1 MSLVSQDFD
10 YKVDNE
16 GSQGS
21 CFRTTYPSEASS
33 YGLGDRCLIQIP
45 HTHNGFLNGQ
55 NSWLNLSMTISG
67 LTGTNV
73 SGNGLNVHLSHI
85 GAYSAISQVNIIS
98 GSTGYV
104 QEIRNFQQVMAL
116 LINSNTD
123 RATNLPGS
131 IVSGT
136 SPITAGFAV
145 LGQVLNIAGSAIAK
159 QDFSLPLIGLLS
171 GKMCPLAFIN
181 DNLTLE
187 IIFTSDIRDIIY
199 TSVGSATTEIT
210 GGNVVFTA
218 EYDADVIIAT
228 DSTITKIRQASD
240 ISDGI
245 MSWSDTQIHAVN
257 NSVSISELNSA
268 GQSIKQ
274 TLVGGVK
281 PKQLLQVFHTGF
293 GSARG
298 CGDQW
303 QCLVYWSTEW
313 RLRLG
318 SQEYPPRFIHTMAE
332 AQLSLQD
339 CFDSIAKTT
348 YNSQSCLD
356 TSLEGARQ
364 PAKTSAQT
372 LTKTGCSGY
381 NFSKFYNTADGVD
394 TTGKQLITE
403 VDLLAKGTAVNA
415 INACTF
421 KRFGVIYSISDSGEF
436 SVSY

>member
-21 CFRTTYPSEASS
+21 CYRTSYPSESAG

-45 HTHNGFLNGQ
+45 HTHNGFLNVQ
-55 NSWLNLSMTISG
+55 NSWLNLSMTVSG

-73 SGNGLNVHLSHI
+73 AANALNVHLSSI
-85 GAYSAISQVNIIS
+85 GAYSAIAQVNVIS
-98 GSTGYV
+98 NSTGYV
-104 QEIRNFQQVMAL
+104 QEIRNFQQIMAIL
-116 LINSNTD
+116 LTHNTD
-123 RATNLPGS
+123 RATTLPGS

-136 SPITAGFAV
+136 SAIAQGQNV
-145 LGQVLNIAGSAIAK
+145 LGQIQTIAGSAIAK
-159 QDFSLPLIGLLS
+159 QDFSLPLIGLFS
-171 GKMCPLAFIN
+171 GRNLPLAFIN
-181 DNLTLE
+181 DNLMLE
-187 IIFTSDIRDIIY
+187 IIFTSDIRDILY
-199 TSVGSATTEIT
+199 TSAGSATTQIT
-210 GGNVVFTA
+210 GGQVTFTA
-218 EYDADVIIAT
+218 EYDADVIVAT

-257 NSVSISELNSA
+257 NTVSISELNSA
-268 GQSIKQ
+268 GRSYKQ

-293 GSARG
+293 GGARG

-303 QCLVYWSTEW
+303 QQFVYWSTEW

-332 AQLSLQD
+332 SQASLQD
-339 CFDSIAKTT
+339 CFDSLAKTT
-348 YNSQSCLD
+348 YNSQVCLD
-356 TSLEGARQ
+356 TTLAGARQ
-364 PAKTSAQT
+364 PASTATQV
-372 LTKTGCSGY
+372 LTKNGASGY

-403 VDLLAKGTAVNA
+403 VDLLANGTAVNS

-421 KRFGVIYSISDSGEF
+421 KRFGVIYSISDAGEF